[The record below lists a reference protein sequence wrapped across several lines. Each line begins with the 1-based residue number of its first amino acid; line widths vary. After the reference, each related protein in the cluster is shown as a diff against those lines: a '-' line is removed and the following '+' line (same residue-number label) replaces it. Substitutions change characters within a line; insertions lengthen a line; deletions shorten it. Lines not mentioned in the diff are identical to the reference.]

1 MDMLSDEIVIT
12 RTGEALEEELK
23 KAGHHKKLKEI
34 ADITKVWRKGMAKET
49 LELYN
54 KVEDKVMQYISFYA
68 ETAYRLGIKDGVSL
82 GMEQG
87 ADGKKTILSL
97 EDMVHI
103 MHIYDAVKKLNLIML
118 GEDGVYDKEEGI
130 LGTLGRICDL
140 VYNGASCK
148 LWLLGEDEADERIS
162 YILDKPGCTPEER
175 AAMLLCKTEN
185 NNIN

>member
-68 ETAYRLGIKDGVSL
+68 ETAYRLGVKDGVSL

-103 MHIYDAVKKLNLIML
+103 MHIYDAVKKRLEI
-118 GEDGVYDKEEGI
+118 
-130 LGTLGRICDL
+130 
-140 VYNGASCK
+140 
-148 LWLLGEDEADERIS
+148 
-162 YILDKPGCTPEER
+162 
-175 AAMLLCKTEN
+175 
-185 NNIN
+185 